1 MARVL
6 LVEDEQSAADVLAT
20 ILEFEGFSVTTA
32 ANGKRAIEMLRDVQP
47 ELIITDY
54 MMPIMNGIEMSK
66 VVRAMP
72 EYAAVPI
79 LMTSAVAEEGLH
91 KHASILSAFLRK
103 PFQIEALLDT
113 IRRPLPHRDQ
123 TQPSS

>member
-6 LVEDEQSAADVLAT
+6 LVEDEQSAANVLAA
-20 ILEFEGFSVTTA
+20 ILEFEGFRVTTA
-32 ANGKRAIEMLRDVQP
+32 ANGKRAIEMLGDIRP

-54 MMPIMNGIEMSK
+54 MMPIMNGIEMIK

-79 LMTSAVAEEGLH
+79 LMTSAVPEEELS

-103 PFQIEALLDT
+103 PFQIEMLLGT
-113 IRRPLPHRDQ
+113 IRRLLSPGQ
-123 TQPSS
+123 T